1 MQQDPLKRYEKQEQ
15 FKRMSQVFVKRTS
28 GGIRSWF
35 KAQIILF
42 FVSMAILMIGLYLLD
57 ISFWGLKAFL
67 IAFIDGLPLLG
78 SGIIMIPWAIIK
90 LIGGQGTTAVWLI
103 VIYLILLI
111 SRQVL
116 EPIIFGNSIGL
127 KPLWTFLLTIIGII
141 VLGPIGAIVGA
152 LAAIVIGVILTI
164 REDYQRGYFNS
175 DSSSSTSTD
184 GRSQQPYGTSVDHTV
199 DPRRYHQA
207 KDAGEDEDLQD

>member
-1 MQQDPLKRYEKQEQ
+1 MQQDPLNRYEKQEQ
-15 FKRMSQVFVKRTS
+15 FKRMSHVFVKRTT

-57 ISFWGLKAFL
+57 ISFWGLKGFM

-90 LIGGQGTTAVWLI
+90 LLAGEGATALWLI

-127 KPLWTFLLTIIGII
+127 KPLWTFLITIIGII
-141 VLGPIGAIVGA
+141 AFGPIGAIVGA
-152 LAAIVIGVILTI
+152 LAAIMIGVMLTI
-164 REDYQRGYFNS
+164 RDDYRRGYF
-175 DSSSSTSTD
+175 SSSSARTSDDD
-184 GRSQQPYGTSVDHTV
+184 GGQDRETGVDNII
-199 DPRRYHQA
+199 DPRRYQQA
-207 KDAGEDEDLQD
+207 KDAGEDEDLKD